1 MTSLARFFLF
11 ACYFFGLLLVTWLN
25 HPKEYFYTWVGI
37 VWADA
42 SGYFIYLPATFY
54 YSWNAALV
62 PPESVE
68 LFGEGFFLQEDGVIS
83 TKYTYG
89 VSLLLSP
96 FYTICDLVWRLGTDA
111 TAMPGMSITHQR
123 AVLIGGVF
131 YATVGCYMLS
141 SWLQRYSEPM
151 AAIIWTIILFS
162 GSNLLFYSIE
172 SMGMSHVYS
181 FALFSALMLLVQRL
195 GDQGGIK
202 PLANGWWLLLG
213 AMLGLTVVIR
223 PTNIMFFLP
232 LGWLHKKEI
241 ELIWRRLNTK
251 GLAIAFLLLLS
262 GCFLVV
268 FPQLMYWKYAFGHL
282 ISYSYTGEYFTWSNP
297 ALLYFWFAVSGG
309 MLWYIPIL
317 WLALPA
323 WWYWWQ
329 RDPKE
334 AGILFIFYFSV
345 SYVNSCWWSWNFGGS
360 YGARAMAEYSV
371 LLSLPIV
378 KLYPRFIPKL
388 GGYKKLLWWILL
400 LIIIIYSLKLTY
412 SFKRYWWGANEW
424 DIAYLVKLIFK

>member
-1 MTSLARFFLF
+1 M
-11 ACYFFGLLLVTWLN
+11 LVTWLN

-54 YSWNAALV
+54 YSWNAALM
-62 PPESVE
+62 PPESVK
-68 LFGEGFFLQEDGVIS
+68 LFGDGFFLQEDGVIS

-151 AAIIWTIILFS
+151 AAIIWTLILFS

-181 FALFSALMLLVQRL
+181 FALFSTLMLLLQRL

-213 AMLGLTVVIR
+213 AMLGLTVVLR

-241 ELIWRRLNTK
+241 GIILRRLNPQ
-251 GLAIAFLLLLS
+251 GWLLLS
-262 GCFLVV
+262 FYCFLA
-268 FPQLMYWKYAFGHL
+268 AF
-282 ISYSYTGEYFTWSNP
+282 
-297 ALLYFWFAVSGG
+297 
-309 MLWYIPIL
+309 
-317 WLALPA
+317 
-323 WWYWWQ
+323 
-329 RDPKE
+329 
-334 AGILFIFYFSV
+334 
-345 SYVNSCWWSWNFGGS
+345 
-360 YGARAMAEYSV
+360 
-371 LLSLPIV
+371 
-378 KLYPRFIPKL
+378 
-388 GGYKKLLWWILL
+388 
-400 LIIIIYSLKLTY
+400 
-412 SFKRYWWGANEW
+412 
-424 DIAYLVKLIFK
+424 